1 MLGARV
7 PAKLFEY
14 NIYILYLLFAHL
26 GCGEKAFLQERER
39 EMFKKEQGHQIH
51 SVK

>member
-14 NIYILYLLFAHL
+14 NIYIIFAFCTL
-26 GCGEKAFLQERER
+26 GVWGKSVFARERER